1 MYFSKGKFNYCVC
14 DMYHTNELCLLN
26 FIINFIIIC
35 LFFFFYC
42 QDIHFKSLQKKFLV
56 CLRVF
61 NAESLP
67 SMYLTKANTQRTFFR
82 LLISW
87 KDFIF
92 KKNVNP
98 GIKIIY
104 HKKL

>member
-1 MYFSKGKFNYCVC
+1 MYFSKGKFNCCVI

-35 LFFFFYC
+35 LFIHFFYC
-42 QDIHFKSLQKKFLV
+42 QDIHFKSLQKTV

-67 SMYLTKANTQRTFFR
+67 SMYLNKANTDRTFFR

-92 KKNVNP
+92 KKNVN

-104 HKKL
+104 HQKL